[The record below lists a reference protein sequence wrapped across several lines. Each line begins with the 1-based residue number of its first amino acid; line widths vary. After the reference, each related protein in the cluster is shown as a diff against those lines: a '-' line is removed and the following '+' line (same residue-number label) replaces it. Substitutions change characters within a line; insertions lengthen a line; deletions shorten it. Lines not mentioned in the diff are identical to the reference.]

1 MKRPSLKFCRRV
13 SQLTV
18 LVVMALVPVLNAK
31 DWHLLSGNFFYFDA
45 AGIPLGDPL
54 ATLQMLLSSREWVGE
69 ALAGAL
75 TTLALAAFLGPVFCS
90 WACPFGLLSEL
101 GNGLRARMNG
111 HFGLVPSR
119 AFWFKLLLTT
129 AGLVLI
135 GLLGLPPLLNHLS
148 MPGWYARIFQQ
159 LTWEAALVLAV
170 PLAGV
175 LALEAFFRQ
184 RLWCRWLCPQSVLLA
199 LSGRASPRGLRVNYR
214 PERCFCGKG
223 SPCRRACSL
232 GLDPRRPGGAGLECN
247 NCGDCVVACAD
258 NGRALSFS
266 QGQSGVK
273 AAAGRESHQPRQNR
287 SAGDKEDSTALAS
300 SGAGRGSMPKDDGLV
315 PMVSNDVR

>member
-13 SQLTV
+13 SQLAV

-31 DWHLLSGNFFYFDA
+31 GWHRLSGNFFYFEA

-54 ATLQMLLSSREWVGE
+54 ATLQMLLSSREWAGE

-75 TTLALAAFLGPVFCS
+75 TTLVLAVFLGPVFCS

-111 HFGLVPSR
+111 HSGLVPSR

-148 MPGWYARIFQQ
+148 MPGWYARIFQ
-159 LTWEAALVLAV
+159 LLNWGEALGPVIALV
-170 PLAGV
+170 GV
-175 LALEAFFRQ
+175 LALEASMGQ

-199 LSGRASPRGLRVNYR
+199 LSGRALPWGLRVNYR
-214 PERCFCGKG
+214 PQRCFCGKG
-223 SPCRRACSL
+223 APCRSACTL
-232 GLDPRRPGGAGLECN
+232 GLDPRRPGVGLECN
-247 NCGDCVVACAD
+247 NCGDCVEACAD
-258 NGRALSFS
+258 KGRALSFS
-266 QGQSGVK
+266 LRQNGAK
-273 AAAGRESHQPRQNR
+273 AAAGGEPRQPRQNR
-287 SAGDKEDSTALAS
+287 LPEGKEDVTVLAS
-300 SGAGRGSMPKDDGLV
+300 PGADRERMPKDDGV
-315 PMVSNDVR
+315 DAHGQE